1 LEGEVQERKCRH
13 ASLTCCHALLRM
25 SQAAQRQ
32 MAWGWHCNESPR
44 GLPPACLPAHYCQ
57 AGSAVMTCCQGF
69 CLSLWGPQCSDSARR
84 AVWLELSWYKCPQ
97 EYLQPACLSGQP
109 HMLEPACAAA
119 LDSQIYSGQGSALE
133 QCCRCGT
140 YSKILYHAMAVLTQP
155 GWLHTVQC
163 TISKQVI
170 IPKSLQQVGR

>member
-1 LEGEVQERKCRH
+1 MYTRAYETSALLLSYRPCTKGASEGEAQECKRRH

-32 MAWGWHCNESPR
+32 MAWNWHCNESPR

-57 AGSAVMTCCQGF
+57 AGRAVMTCCQGF

-119 LDSQIYSGQGSALE
+119 L
-133 QCCRCGT
+133 
-140 YSKILYHAMAVLTQP
+140 KIADIFRA
-155 GWLHTVQC
+155 GKR
-163 TISKQVI
+163 S
-170 IPKSLQQVGR
+170 